1 MVKTTKN
8 CDSLLDYYP
17 FALDVTAGSFLL
29 VCMTID
35 QSVLTSVI
43 SSGLEKLLH
52 IWVTGHISS
61 FFYLLAHERFIGLFS
76 LLFAF
81 EGVKKTMTK

>member
-29 VCMTID
+29 VRMTID

-43 SSGLEKLLH
+43 CKLEKLLH